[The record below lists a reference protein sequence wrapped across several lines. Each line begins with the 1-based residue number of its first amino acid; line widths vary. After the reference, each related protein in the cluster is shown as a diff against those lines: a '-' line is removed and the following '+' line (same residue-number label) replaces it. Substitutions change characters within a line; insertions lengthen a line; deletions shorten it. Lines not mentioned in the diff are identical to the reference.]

1 MQHRILNRTLNTQ
14 ATASDVYA
22 SLCTDEHTDLPKPH
36 TALFETA
43 AVGQLH
49 HVKSLLMLS
58 AAVRIECRNKQV
70 HFIAL
75 SENGT
80 HFLNDIK
87 PLFNLPVPITDNDSG
102 FYIDCNVTDSSSEDE
117 ETRLRAFNIFE
128 PLRQTQELLRSGDAE
143 QDAVTFLFG
152 YFAYDLVDQFE
163 NIPNAPVGEKDIPD
177 YVYYL
182 ADQLFIRDEQSE
194 QAKLFTL
201 AFDRSANNLSLNT
214 ELNNLVDRLESLKK
228 HKQEDIPLVDLKG
241 QVEQYATMS
250 PEKFKAGIEVI
261 RDHIK
266 AGDVF
271 QTVLS
276 RQFELPCDDAF
287 AAYQVLKQH
296 NPSPYM
302 FFLQGARN
310 SIFGASPE
318 SAVKFTAS
326 NREVTIYPI
335 AGTHRR
341 GTDNQGRIDPDLDSR
356 IEASLKQNT
365 KELAEHMM
373 LVDLARNDIARVC
386 KSGTRKVREL
396 LQVVRYAHV
405 MHLVSEVIGE
415 LDQGLDALHAYQACH
430 NMGTLVGAP
439 KIKATTILRSLEGNY
454 RGTYGGAV
462 GYLNAAGDMDTAI
475 IIRTAL
481 VKDGIATVQAGA
493 GVVLDSDPDGEVQ
506 ETCNKASAVIR
517 ACLAVSDP
525 NKKIETQAE
534 KLQRSKESWIKW

>member
-1 MQHRILNRTLNTQ
+1 MQHRILSRTLQTQ

-22 SLCTDEHTDLPKPH
+22 ALCKDELTEQPKSH

-49 HVKSLLMLS
+49 HIKSLLMLS

-75 SENGT
+75 SDNGR
-80 HFLNDIK
+80 HFLQDLK
-87 PLFNLPVPITDNDSG
+87 PLFDLPVEIKDNERG
-102 FYIDCNVTDSSSEDE
+102 FVIDCSSHTQTEEDE
-117 ETRLRAFNIFE
+117 EARLRAFNIFE

-152 YFAYDLVDQFE
+152 YFAYDIVDQFE
-163 NIPNAPVGEKDIPD
+163 DIPDSSIGDKDIPD

-194 QAKLFTL
+194 QAKLL
-201 AFDRSANNLSLNT
+201 
-214 ELNNLVDRLESLKK
+214 
-228 HKQEDIPLVDLKG
+228 
-241 QVEQYATMS
+241 
-250 PEKFKAGIEVI
+250 I
-261 RDHIK
+261 REHIK

-302 FFLQGARN
+302 FFLQGERHAF
-310 SIFGASPE
+310 FGASPE

-341 GTDNQGRIDPDLDSR
+341 GTDAQGRIDPDLDSR

-386 KSGTRKVREL
+386 KSGTRRVREL

-415 LDQGLDALHAYQACH
+415 LDEGFDALHAYQACH

-439 KIKATTILRSLEGNY
+439 KIKATTILRKLEHNY

-475 IIRTAL
+475 IIRTAQ
-481 VKDGIATVQAGA
+481 VRNGIATVQAGA
-493 GVVLDSDPDGEVQ
+493 GVVLDSDPDSEVQ

-525 NKKIETQAE
+525 NRKIETEAE
-534 KLQRSKESWIKW
+534 KLKRSKESWVKW

>member
-22 SLCTDEHTDLPKPH
+22 ALCRDEHTGQTKPH

-75 SENGT
+75 SDNGT
-80 HFLNDIK
+80 HFLNDLK
-87 PLFNLPVPITDNDSG
+87 PLLKLPIPITDNEQG
-102 FYIDCNVTDSSSEDE
+102 FYIDCNIAETSTDDE

-152 YFAYDLVDQFE
+152 YFAYDIVDQFE
-163 NIPNAPVGEKDIPD
+163 KIPNSPIGDKSIPD

-182 ADQLFIRDEQSE
+182 ADQLFIRDEQNE

-201 AFDRSANNLSLNT
+201 AFDRNANNLSINTQLN
-214 ELNNLVDRLESLKK
+214 ELVSQLEELKK
-228 HKQEDIPLVDLKG
+228 QKLGTIPRVDLTG
-241 QVEQYATMS
+241 QVEQFATMS
-250 PEKFKAGIEVI
+250 PEKFKQGIEVI
-261 RDHIK
+261 REHIK

-276 RQFELPCDDAF
+276 RQFKLPCDDAF

-302 FFLQGARN
+302 FFLQGERYAF
-310 SIFGASPE
+310 FGASPE

-341 GTDNQGRIDPDLDSR
+341 GTDIHGHIDPDLDSR

-386 KSGTRKVREL
+386 KPGTRKVREL

-415 LDQGLDALHAYQACH
+415 LDEGLDALHAYQACH

-439 KIKATTILRSLEGNY
+439 KIKATTILRELENNY

-475 IIRTAL
+475 IIRTAQ
-481 VKDGIATVQAGA
+481 VRKGVATVQAGA
-493 GVVLDSDPDGEVQ
+493 GVVLDSDPDSEVN

-525 NKKIETQAE
+525 NRRIESETE
-534 KLQRSKESWIKW
+534 KLQRSKESWLKW

>member
-22 SLCTDEHTDLPKPH
+22 ALCRDEHTGQTKPH

-58 AAVRIECRNKQV
+58 AAVRIECRSKQV

-80 HFLNDIK
+80 HFLNDLK
-87 PLFNLPVPITDNDSG
+87 PLFKLPVPITDNDTG
-102 FYIDCNVTDSSSEDE
+102 FYIDCNISDNAGDDE

-128 PLRQTQELLRSGDAE
+128 PLRQTQELLRSGDNE

-152 YFAYDLVDQFE
+152 YFAYDIVDQFE
-163 NIPNAPVGEKDIPD
+163 DIPNSPIGEKDIPD

-201 AFDRSANNLSLNT
+201 AFDRNSNNLSINT
-214 ELNNLVDRLESLKK
+214 ELNDLVQRLENLKK
-228 HKQEDIPLVDLKG
+228 QELDAIPRVNLNG
-241 QVEQYATMS
+241 QVEQYATMT
-250 PEKFKAGIEVI
+250 PEKFKQGIEGI

-276 RQFELPCDDAF
+276 RQFQLPCDDAF

-302 FFLQGARN
+302 FFLQGERYAF
-310 SIFGASPE
+310 FGASPE

-341 GTDNQGRIDPDLDSR
+341 GTDSQGNIDPDLDSR

-386 KSGTRKVREL
+386 KSGTRRVREL

-415 LDQGLDALHAYQACH
+415 LDEGLDALHAYQACH

-439 KIKATTILRSLEGNY
+439 KIKATTILRNLENNY

-493 GVVLDSDPDGEVQ
+493 GIVLDSDPDGEVQ
-506 ETCNKASAVIR
+506 ETCNKAAAVIR
-517 ACLAVSDP
+517 ACLAVNSP
-525 NKKIETQAE
+525 SKKTQTKEE
-534 KLQRSKESWIKW
+534 KLKRSKESWVKW

>member
-22 SLCTDEHTDLPKPH
+22 ALCRDEHTGQTKPH

-58 AAVRIECRNKQV
+58 AAVRIECRSKQV

-80 HFLNDIK
+80 HFLNDLK
-87 PLFNLPVPITDNDSG
+87 PLFKLPVPITDNDTG
-102 FYIDCNVTDSSSEDE
+102 FYIDCNISDNAGDDE

-128 PLRQTQELLRSGDAE
+128 PLRQTQELLRSGDNE

-152 YFAYDLVDQFE
+152 YFAYDIVDQFE
-163 NIPNAPVGEKDIPD
+163 DIPNSPIGEKDIPD

-201 AFDRSANNLSLNT
+201 AFDRNSNNLSINT
-214 ELNNLVDRLESLKK
+214 ELNDLVQRLENLKK
-228 HKQEDIPLVDLKG
+228 QELDAIPRVDLNG
-241 QVEQYATMS
+241 QVEQYATMT
-250 PEKFKAGIEVI
+250 PEKFKQGIEVI

-276 RQFELPCDDAF
+276 RQFQLPCDDAF

-302 FFLQGARN
+302 FFLQGERYAF
-310 SIFGASPE
+310 FGASPE

-341 GTDNQGRIDPDLDSR
+341 GTDSQGNIDPDLDSR

-386 KSGTRKVREL
+386 KSGTRRVREL

-415 LDQGLDALHAYQACH
+415 LDEGLDALHAYQACH

-439 KIKATTILRSLEGNY
+439 KIKATTILRNLENNY

-493 GVVLDSDPDGEVQ
+493 GIVLDSDPDGEVQ
-506 ETCNKASAVIR
+506 ETCNKAAAVIR
-517 ACLAVSDP
+517 ACLAVNSP
-525 NKKIETQAE
+525 SKKTQTKEE
-534 KLQRSKESWIKW
+534 KLKRSKESWVKW

>member
-1 MQHRILNRTLNTQ
+1 MQHRILSRNLNTR

-22 SLCTDEHTDLPKPH
+22 ALCKDEKTGQAKQH

-43 AVGQLH
+43 AVGKLH

-58 AAVRIECRNKQV
+58 AAVRIECKGKHV
-70 HFIAL
+70 YFIAL
-75 SENGT
+75 SENGK
-80 HFLNDIK
+80 HFLADIK
-87 PLFNLPVPITDNDSG
+87 PLFNLPVPIIDTKNG
-102 FYIDCNVTDSSSEDE
+102 FYVDCSTDEKAEDDE
-117 ETRLRAFNIFE
+117 EARLRQFSIFE
-128 PLRQTQELLRSGDAE
+128 PLRQTQSLLRSGDDE
-143 QDAVTFLFG
+143 QDAFTFLFG
-152 YFAYDLVDQFE
+152 YFAYDLIDQFE
-163 NIPNAPVGEKDIPD
+163 TIPQAAVGEKDIPD

-182 ADQLFIRDEQSE
+182 ADQLFIRDEQHE

-201 AFDRSANNLSLNT
+201 AFDRTANNLKLNT
-214 ELNNLVDRLESLKK
+214 ELNDLVTQLE
-228 HKQEDIPLVDLKG
+228 DLETDNNYELPSVELSG
-241 QVEQYATMS
+241 GVEQYATTS
-250 PEKFKAGIEVI
+250 KEKFKQDLEVI
-261 RDHIK
+261 RTHIL

-276 RQFELPCDDAF
+276 RQFKVPCDDAF
-287 AAYQVLKQH
+287 TAYQVLKQH

-302 FFLQGARN
+302 FFLQGQTHAF
-310 SIFGASPE
+310 FGASPE

-326 NREVTIYPI
+326 DREVTIYPI

-341 GTDNQGRIDPDLDSR
+341 GTDKNGLIDPDLDSR

-386 KSGTRKVREL
+386 KPGSRQVKDL
-396 LQVVRYAHV
+396 LQIVRYSNV

-415 LDQGLDALHAYQACH
+415 LQEGLDALHAYQACH

-439 KIKATTILRSLEGNY
+439 KIKASAILRELETTY

-481 VKDGIATVQAGA
+481 VKDGVGIVQAGA
-493 GVVLDSDPDGEVQ
+493 GIVLDSDPESEVN
-506 ETCNKASAVIR
+506 ETCNKAAAAIK
-517 ACLAVSDP
+517 ACLAVSDI
-525 NKKIETQAE
+525 NKD
-534 KLQRSKESWIKW
+534 KLRRDKESWIKW

>member
-1 MQHRILNRTLNTQ
+1 MQHRILNRTLNTR

-22 SLCTDEHTDLPKPH
+22 ALCTNEKSGQPRKH

-43 AVGQLH
+43 AVGKLH

-58 AAVRIECRNKQV
+58 AAVRIECKGKKV

-75 SENGT
+75 SDNGT
-80 HFLNDIK
+80 HFLADLK
-87 PLFNLPVPITDNDSG
+87 PLFDLPVPIIDTKGG
-102 FYIDCNVTDSSSEDE
+102 FYVDCDSNQAVEDNE
-117 ETRLRAFNIFE
+117 ETRLRQFSIFE
-128 PLRQTQELLRSGDAE
+128 PLRQTQQLLRSGDAE
-143 QDAVTFLFG
+143 HDAVTFLFG
-152 YFAYDLVDQFE
+152 YFAYDLIDQFE
-163 NIPNAPVGEKDIPD
+163 TIPAAAAGEKDIPD

-182 ADQLFIRDEQSE
+182 ADQLFIRDEQHA

-201 AFDRSANNLSLNT
+201 AFDRSANNLQLNT
-214 ELNNLVDRLESLKK
+214 ELNELVIRLEALRPT
-228 HKQEDIPLVDLKG
+228 KQDELPQVDLNGKI
-241 QVEQYATMS
+241 EQYSSTS
-250 PEKFKAGIEVI
+250 KEQFKKDIEVI
-261 RDHIK
+261 RSHIK

-276 RQFELPCDDAF
+276 RQFEVPCDDAF

-302 FFLQGARN
+302 FFLQGQTYAF
-310 SIFGASPE
+310 FGASPE

-341 GTDNQGRIDPDLDSR
+341 GTDAHGQIDSDLDSR

-386 KSGTRKVREL
+386 KAGTRQVKDL
-396 LQVVRYAHV
+396 LQIVRYAHV

-415 LDQGLDALHAYQACH
+415 LDDDLDALHAYQACH

-439 KIKATTILRSLEGNY
+439 KIKASAILRGLEKNY

-481 VKDGIATVQAGA
+481 VKDGVGIVQAGA
-493 GVVLDSDPDGEVQ
+493 GIVLDSDPDSEVQ
-506 ETCNKASAVIR
+506 ETCNKASAAIR
-517 ACLAVSDP
+517 ACLAVSDI
-525 NKKIETQAE
+525 NKENLK
-534 KLQRSKESWIKW
+534 RSKESWVKW

>member
-22 SLCTDEHTDLPKPH
+22 ALCRDEQTGETKPH

-49 HVKSLLMLS
+49 HIKSLLMLS
-58 AAVRIECRNKQV
+58 AAVRIECRNKKV

-80 HFLNDIK
+80 HFLKDLK
-87 PLFNLPVPITDNDSG
+87 PLLDLPVEITDEDRG
-102 FYIDCNVTDSSSEDE
+102 FFIDCNVSGETSEDE

-128 PLRQTQELLRSGDAE
+128 PLRQTQELLRSGDDE

-152 YFAYDLVDQFE
+152 YFAYDIVDQFE
-163 NIPNAPVGEKDIPD
+163 NIPHSSIGEKDIPD

-201 AFDRSANNLSLNT
+201 AFDRNANNLSLNT
-214 ELNNLVDRLESLKK
+214 QLNDLVVRLESLKK
-228 HKQEDIPLVDLKG
+228 QKLDQIPRVDLKG

-250 PEKFKAGIEVI
+250 PKKFKQGIEVI
-261 RDHIK
+261 REHIK

-271 QTVLS
+271 QTVFS
-276 RQFELPCDDAF
+276 RQFEIPCDDAF
-287 AAYQVLKQH
+287 AAYQILKQH

-302 FFLQGARN
+302 FFLQGERYAF
-310 SIFGASPE
+310 FGASPE

-335 AGTHRR
+335 AGTHSR
-341 GTDNQGRIDPDLDSR
+341 GTDAQGKIDPDLDSR

-386 KSGTRKVREL
+386 KAGTRKVREL

-415 LDQGLDALHAYQACH
+415 LDEGLDALHAYQACH

-439 KIKATTILRSLEGNY
+439 KIKATTILRGLENNY

-475 IIRTAL
+475 IIRTAQ
-481 VKDGIATVQAGA
+481 VRNGVATVQAGA
-493 GVVLDSDPDGEVQ
+493 GVVLDSDPDSEVQ

-517 ACLAVSDP
+517 ACLAVSDS
-525 NKKIETQAE
+525 NRKIENDAE
-534 KLQRSKESWIKW
+534 KIKRSKESWVKW